1 MEKIFREVSSL
12 SPPIVHPQMICVNNA
27 MQAFA
32 QLRYGL
38 RKKLWYFLNFKILSY
53 PLIQRIYILYLVTN
67 NLSKCPGIFK

>member
-38 RKKLWYFLNFKILSY
+38 RKKLWYLEFL
-53 PLIQRIYILYLVTN
+53 
-67 NLSKCPGIFK
+67 

>member
-12 SPPIVHPQMICVNNA
+12 SPPIVQPQMICVDNA

-38 RKKLWYFLNFKILSY
+38 RKKNMAFGVFIN
-53 PLIQRIYILYLVTN
+53 
-67 NLSKCPGIFK
+67 SKEY

>member
-12 SPPIVHPQMICVNNA
+12 SPPIVQPQMICVDNA

-38 RKKLWYFLNFKILSY
+38 RKKKNTAFGVFIN
-53 PLIQRIYILYLVTN
+53 
-67 NLSKCPGIFK
+67 SKEY